1 MRPDLSGWVL
11 VVARLDRRDRY
22 HTPCLLVSRR
32 SSPGGTDTISLAVN
46 RKGIIRELI
55 ELPNDLTALAWQV
68 WSEAETVPVLRVRP
82 LNPLSRMACMAW
94 RIYLAYR
101 HVPLLPRRR
110 AGLHG
115 AIMLTDLSKAY
126 RLATRLLHPADWEWA
141 EWGDVLEDTD
151 RRLIRRHI
159 SQFPSAPRFHIVILG
174 EDGEGGAT
182 QLTVESVRHQLY
194 RHVACAIV
202 GAGGEGQGP
211 AGGCVSPPGLDVLMI
226 SPSEMEE
233 WLRRFNAQCAQED
246 WVVLLRP
253 GDRLAEH
260 ALYWFAVEGLAHPE
274 AALLYSD
281 DDVLDAQGRRIRPRC
296 KPDWSIAY
304 LRAMD
309 YIGSAVAVRGDALA
323 QAGGLQAEDCIHGVY
338 DVVLRAMEKGEGK
351 GSAVVHIPAVLVHR
365 RDEDGNGRGGK
376 GLRAAP
382 QQRMAAVRRHLQHC
396 GISADVMEIQAG
408 CRRIRYHM
416 PEAPPL
422 VTIIVPTRDAEVLLR
437 RCVESVMTGTRY
449 GPFEV
454 LVVDNGS
461 QDPAACAYLNSLSAL
476 GPIRV
481 LRDERAFNYSAL
493 NNMAEGHARGEVL
506 CLLNNDTEVIS
517 PDWLHEMVGHLLQEK
532 VGVVG
537 AKLLYSDGRV
547 QHAGDVVGVGGTANH
562 LHACLER
569 DEFGYE
575 NRAIVAQDL
584 SAVTAACLVTWRS
597 LYRELGGL
605 DEVHLPVTF
614 NDVDYCLRVKEAGYH
629 VIWTPHAELY
639 HHESA
644 SRRGAPSKKRRS
656 EAKAERAYLRRR
668 WRHVVVN
675 DPFYNPN
682 FSRAR
687 PDFSFSLVSHV
698 KKPWL
703 SQ

>member
-1 MRPDLSGWVL
+1 M
-11 VVARLDRRDRY
+11 ARLDRRERY

-32 SSPGGTDTISLAVN
+32 SSPGGTDTISLAVD

-55 ELPNDLTALAWQV
+55 ELPDDLAALSWQV
-68 WSEAETVPVLRVRP
+68 WGDAEAAPVLTVRS

-94 RIYLAYR
+94 RVCLAYL

-110 AGLHG
+110 AGLRG
-115 AIMLTDLSKAY
+115 AIMITDLSKAY

-141 EWGDVLEDTD
+141 EWGDMPEDTD
-151 RRLIRRHI
+151 RRLIQRHI
-159 SQFPSAPRFHIVILG
+159 SQFPSAPRFHIMILG
-174 EDGEGGAT
+174 EDGDGGAT
-182 QLTVESVRHQLY
+182 QVTVESVRHQLY
-194 RHVACAIV
+194 RHVSCTIV
-202 GAGGEGQGP
+202 GVAREGQGP
-211 AGGCVSPPGLDVLMI
+211 AEVCAGLPGLDVLMLC
-226 SPSEMEE
+226 PADVKE
-233 WLRRFNAQCAQED
+233 WLQRFNAQCEQGS
-246 WVVLLRP
+246 WVLLLRP

-274 AALLYSD
+274 AAILYSD
-281 DDVLDAQGRRIRPRC
+281 DDVLDAQGRRVRPRC
-296 KPDWSIAY
+296 KPDWSLAY

-323 QAGGLQAEDCIHGVY
+323 QAGGLQVDDCIHGVY

-351 GSAVVHIPAVLVHR
+351 RSEVVHIPAVLVHR
-365 RDEDGNGRGGK
+365 RDDYENERGGN
-376 GLRAAP
+376 GLRAHAR
-382 QQRMAAVRRHLQHC
+382 QCLAAVQRHLQHC
-396 GISADVMEIQAG
+396 GVSADIMEVQPG
-408 CRRIRYHM
+408 CRRIRYHV
-416 PEAPPL
+416 PDAPPL
-422 VTIIVPTRDAEVLLR
+422 VTIIIPTRDAVVLLR
-437 RCVESVMTGTRY
+437 RCVESVIAGTRY

-461 QDPAACAYLNSLSAL
+461 QDSAACDYLNGLSAR

-517 PDWLHEMVGHLLQEK
+517 PDWLNEMVGHLLQEK

-537 AKLLYSDGRV
+537 AKLYYSDGRV

-569 DEFGYE
+569 DECGYE

-605 DEVHLPVTF
+605 DEVHLPVAF
-614 NDVDYCLRVKEAGYH
+614 NDVDYCLRAREAGYR
-629 VIWTPHAELY
+629 VVWTPHAELY

-644 SRRGAPSKKRRS
+644 SRGGSTSRKRRS
-656 EAKAERAYLRRR
+656 QSKAEAAYLRCR
-668 WRHVVVN
+668 WPHVIIN
-675 DPFYNPN
+675 DPFYNQN
-682 FSRAR
+682 FSRTR
-687 PDFSFSLVSHV
+687 PDFSLSLVSRV

-703 SQ
+703 PQ